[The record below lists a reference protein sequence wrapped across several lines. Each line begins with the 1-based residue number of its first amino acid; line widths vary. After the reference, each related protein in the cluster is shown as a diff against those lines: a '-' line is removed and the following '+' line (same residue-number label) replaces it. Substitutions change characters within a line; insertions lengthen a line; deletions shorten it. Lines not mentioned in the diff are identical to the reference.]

1 MDVDVDDLGFLVFR
15 TVGKTVVVVVVVEV
29 VVGIVVVC
37 GVEVVVVDLGVQDGD
52 GVADRSSSQGGR
64 GFGVVAGV
72 GVCPGT
78 HV

>member
-1 MDVDVDDLGFLVFR
+1 VDVDVEGRGFLVFL
-15 TVGKTVVVVVVVEV
+15 TVVVVVVVV
-29 VVGIVVVC
+29 VVGGVVVVVC
-37 GVEVVVVDLGVQDGD
+37 GVEVVVVVLGVQDGE
-52 GVADRSSSQGGR
+52 GVADRSRSQGGR

>member
-1 MDVDVDDLGFLVFR
+1 MDVGEEGLGLFVFL
-15 TVGKTVVVVVVVEV
+15 TVGKAVEVVVVVD
-29 VVGIVVVC
+29 VVGGSVVVC
-37 GVEVVVVDLGVQDGD
+37 GVEVVVVVLGVQDGD
-52 GVADRSSSQGGR
+52 GVADRSRSQGGR